1 MRATLE
7 DLFKAL
13 RGSGL
18 DVALNAQIDASR
30 AVALVGWADRELL
43 KSALRTT
50 LVKTLPDH
58 AVFDDCFE
66 RFFSFSA
73 FRQLRPSPAVQLA
86 QLAPSAVSP
95 APTFGTYG
103 QGGNGA
109 SGLAAMVFSGDSA
122 ALAKRL
128 KEAARQIGLTDIWV
142 FSQKGYYIQ
151 KLQRQMGL
159 EALDREIAE
168 AGRQTPTSPQ
178 VIELRQVR
186 QRVFEEVRNFVEQQ
200 LALYGTAP
208 TRQLHDDFLQTQKLA
223 HIERRDFQRMH
234 EIVRRIAKRLAE
246 RHARRNK
253 RQLRG
258 QLDFRKTL
266 RRNATYGGVMFE
278 TFWRTEVV
286 DRPRVIAICDVSG
299 SVRAYARFLLLF
311 LYSLNE
317 LVSDIRSFAFTNH
330 LVDVSP
336 TFASMPVEQAVDK
349 IINAVGGRGT
359 DYGQMF
365 LDMLTQV
372 LPRVDR
378 KTTVLI
384 LGDARNNHGDA
395 QVGVLNLLHQRS
407 RRVVWLNPES
417 RLLWGQGDSEMKR
430 YLPFCHIARECSSLK
445 QLERVLDDLLRTHGN
460 G

>member
-1 MRATLE
+1 MQAALE

-18 DVALNAQIDASR
+18 DIALNAQIDASQ
-30 AVALVGWADRELL
+30 AVDLVGWADRDLL
-43 KSALRTT
+43 KNALRTT
-50 LVKTLPDH
+50 LVKALPDH
-58 AVFDDCFE
+58 AGFDDCFE

-73 FRQLRPSPAVQLA
+73 FRQLRPAPAA
-86 QLAPSAVSP
+86 QSAPTAVSP
-95 APTFGTYG
+95 APTFA

-109 SGLAAMVFSGDSA
+109 PSLAAMVFSGDSA

-128 KEAARQIGLTDIWV
+128 KEAARQIGLTGIWV

-168 AGRQTPTSPQ
+168 ASRQTPPSAQ
-178 VIELRQVR
+178 VSELRQVR

-223 HIERRDFQRMH
+223 DIERRDFQRMH
-234 EIVRRIAKRLAE
+234 EIVRKIAKRLAE

-253 RQLRG
+253 RQVRG

-266 RRNATYGGVMFE
+266 RRNATYGGVLFE
-278 TFWRTEVV
+278 TFWRTEIV

-336 TFASMPVEQAVDK
+336 TFAAMPVEQAVDK
-349 IINAVGGRGT
+349 IISAVGGRGT

-365 LDMLTQV
+365 TDVLTQV
-372 LPRVDR
+372 LPKVDR

-430 YLPFCHIARECSSLK
+430 YLPFCHIARECSSLR

>member
-1 MRATLE
+1 MQATLE

-18 DVALNAQIDASR
+18 DVALNTQIDASQ
-30 AVALVGWADRELL
+30 AVELVGWADRDLL
-43 KSALRTT
+43 KNALRTT

-73 FRQLRPSPAVQLA
+73 FRQVRPTLA
-86 QLAPSAVSP
+86 TLAAAQSAPTAVSP
-95 APTFGTYG
+95 APTFA

-109 SGLAAMVFSGDSA
+109 PSLAAMVFSGDSA

-168 AGRQTPTSPQ
+168 ASRQTQSSAQ
-178 VIELRQVR
+178 VSELRQVR

-208 TRQLHDDFLQTQKLA
+208 TRQLHDDFLQTQKLST
-223 HIERRDFQRMH
+223 IERRDFQRMH
-234 EIVRRIAKRLAE
+234 EIVRKIAKRLAE

-266 RRNATYGGVMFE
+266 RRNATYGGVLFE
-278 TFWRTEVV
+278 TFWRTEIV

-336 TFASMPVEQAVDK
+336 TFAAMPVEQAVDK
-349 IINAVGGRGT
+349 IISAVGGRGT

-365 LDMLTQV
+365 TDVLTQV
-372 LPRVDR
+372 LPKVDR

-430 YLPFCHIARECSSLK
+430 YLPFCHIARECSSLR

>member
-1 MRATLE
+1 
-7 DLFKAL
+7 
-13 RGSGL
+13 
-18 DVALNAQIDASR
+18 
-30 AVALVGWADRELL
+30 
-43 KSALRTT
+43 
-50 LVKTLPDH
+50 
-58 AVFDDCFE
+58 
-66 RFFSFSA
+66 
-73 FRQLRPSPAVQLA
+73 
-86 QLAPSAVSP
+86 
-95 APTFGTYG
+95 
-103 QGGNGA
+103 
-109 SGLAAMVFSGDSA
+109 MVFSGDSA

-128 KEAARQIGLTDIWV
+128 KEAARQIGLTNIWV

-168 AGRQTPTSPQ
+168 ASRQTPPSPQ
-178 VIELRQVR
+178 VAELRQVR

-223 HIERRDFQRMH
+223 NIERRDFQRMH
-234 EIVRRIAKRLAE
+234 EIVRKIAKRLAE

-266 RRNATYGGVMFE
+266 RRNATYGGVLFE
-278 TFWRTEVV
+278 TFWRSEIV

-336 TFASMPVEQAVDK
+336 TFAAMPVEQAVDK
-349 IINAVGGRGT
+349 IISAVGGRGT

-365 LDMLTQV
+365 TDVLTQV
-372 LPRVDR
+372 LPKVDR

-430 YLPFCHIARECSSLK
+430 YLPFCHIARECSSLR

>member
-1 MRATLE
+1 MQAALE

-18 DVALNAQIDASR
+18 DIALNAQIDASQ
-30 AVALVGWADRELL
+30 AVDLVGWADRDLL
-43 KSALRTT
+43 KNALRTT
-50 LVKTLPDH
+50 LVKALPDH

-73 FRQLRPSPAVQLA
+73 FRQLRPAPAA
-86 QLAPSAVSP
+86 QSAPTAVSP
-95 APTFGTYG
+95 APTFA

-109 SGLAAMVFSGDSA
+109 PSLAAMVFSGDSA

-128 KEAARQIGLTDIWV
+128 KEAARQIGLTGIWV

-168 AGRQTPTSPQ
+168 ASRQTPPSAQ
-178 VIELRQVR
+178 VSELRQVR

-223 HIERRDFQRMH
+223 DIERRDFQRMH
-234 EIVRRIAKRLAE
+234 EIVRKIAKRLAE

-266 RRNATYGGVMFE
+266 RRNATYGGVLFE
-278 TFWRTEVV
+278 TFWRTEIV

-336 TFASMPVEQAVDK
+336 TFAAMPVEQAVDK
-349 IINAVGGRGT
+349 IISAVGGRGT

-365 LDMLTQV
+365 TDVLTQV
-372 LPRVDR
+372 LPKVDR

-430 YLPFCHIARECSSLK
+430 YLPFCHIARECSSLR